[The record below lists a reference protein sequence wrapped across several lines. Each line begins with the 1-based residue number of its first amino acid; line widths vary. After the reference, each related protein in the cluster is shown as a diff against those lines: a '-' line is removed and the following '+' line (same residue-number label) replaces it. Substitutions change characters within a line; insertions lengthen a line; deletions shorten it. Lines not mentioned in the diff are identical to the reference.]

1 MSKYIDNRVWARL
14 DANVLK
20 ALKEKTEKENTT
32 ISEYVRDIISKAV
45 MKDLDVATTA
55 HIVGFNRSNND
66 KVTTINGPVA
76 FKKTKFKLGVKN
88 V

>member
-32 ISEYVRDIISKAV
+32 ISEYVRDIISKTV

-66 KVTTINGPVA
+66 KVTKVSKPVA
-76 FKKTKFKLGVKN
+76 YRRLNMKLNGR
-88 V
+88 